1 MSPSGKTGI
10 VGAIAF
16 AAAVAGCG
24 GTRLEGPRTWS
35 FEADAVGATPAD
47 FEVPATPAGAV
58 AGKWVVEV
66 DPGAPS
72 PRQVLTQVATEFRE
86 SHFNLAVARTA
97 DTGDFSL
104 SVHVKALARVAD
116 PEDRGGGPLFRYRDP
131 ANYYLCRW
139 NPLEENFRV
148 YRVVAGK
155 REQLGSARVAGTTD
169 EWHTI
174 GVEARGAQITC
185 SFDGQPLL
193 GMKDESFAA
202 GRVGLWTKADAVASF
217 DDFKVAP
224 R

>member
-1 MSPSGKTGI
+1 MRNVRIG
-10 VGAIAF
+10 GAIAF
-16 AAAVAGCG
+16 AAALAGCG
-24 GTRLEGPRTWS
+24 GARLDGPRAWN
-35 FEADAVGATPAD
+35 FDADAVGAAPAD
-47 FEVPATPAGAV
+47 FEVPNTPGGAV
-58 AGKWVVEV
+58 AGKWAVED

-72 PRQVLTQVATEFRE
+72 PRRVLTQVATEFRE
-86 SHFNLAVARTA
+86 THFNLAVARTA
-97 DTGDFSL
+97 DAGDFSL
-104 SVHVKALARVAD
+104 SVQVKALARVENPD
-116 PEDRGGGPLFRYRDP
+116 DRGGGPLFRYRDP

-155 REQLGSARVAGTTD
+155 REQLDSAKVPGTTD

-174 GVEARGAQITC
+174 GVEARGAEIAC

-193 GMKDESFAA
+193 KMKDETFPA

-217 DDFKVAP
+217 DDLKVAP